1 MTRSKSLGQLRW
13 WNAVPVLLV
22 AGGLSVIAIAGDTAL
37 RTAEPVAGGAAAAPQ
52 EANAD
57 DVVLTV
63 NDRKVT
69 RGEIDRAL
77 EEGIGVPLSAFPA
90 EQRARIREQF
100 SAKVEERV
108 VDEVLLSAAAEKEGL
123 AGSPEEVNATVERI
137 RSGMPEGMSFEE
149 QLGKAN
155 LTEETLRSEIGKSL
169 AIEKLLRRA
178 TEAVAAPA
186 AEAVER
192 FHAEH
197 PDLFRKPESV
207 EARHI
212 LFAVDPKSGDEAKEK
227 VRKQAEEVR
236 ELLVKDAGRFAALAA
251 EHSGCP
257 SGKKGGDLGR
267 FERGQMVPEFE
278 AAAFAQKEGE
288 IGSVVETP
296 YGFHIIQVQSHETEK
311 AVSLE
316 EARPKIVRRLEDE
329 SRRDAMER
337 YVRGLRD
344 GAKIVRMAAGS

>member
-1 MTRSKSLGQLRW
+1 MTYSKRLGKLRW

-22 AGGLSVIAIAGDTAL
+22 AGGLSVIAIAGDTTQ
-37 RTAEPVAGGAAAAPQ
+37 RSVEPAAGGAAVPQ
-52 EANAD
+52 EPSAD

-77 EEGIGVPLSAFPA
+77 EEGIGVPLSSLPA
-90 EQRARIREQF
+90 EQRSRIREQF

-108 VDEVLLSAAAEKEGL
+108 VDEVLLAAAAEKEGL
-123 AGSPEEVNATVERI
+123 LGSPEEVDATVERL
-137 RSGMPEGMSFEE
+137 RSALPEGASFEE
-149 QLGKAN
+149 QLRKSN
-155 LTEETLRSEIGKSL
+155 LTEETLRHEIGKSL
-169 AIEKLLRRA
+169 GIEKLLRRA
-178 TEAVAAPA
+178 TEAVAEPA

-197 PDLFRKPESV
+197 PDLFREPESV

-212 LFAVDPKSGDEAKEK
+212 LLAVDPKEGDEAKEK
-227 VRKQAEEVR
+227 ARKQAEEVR
-236 ELLVKDAGRFAALAA
+236 EALVKAAGRFAELAA
-251 EHSGCP
+251 EYSGCP

-288 IGSVVETP
+288 IGAVVETP
-296 YGFHIIQVQSHETEK
+296 YGFHIIQVQSHEAEK
-311 AVSLE
+311 TVSLE
-316 EARPKIVRRLEDE
+316 EARPKIVRHLEDE